1 MYRDPHQVSA
11 SIARQVRAR
20 ASDAL
25 YVISVAARLVE
36 MHPTTL
42 RKYER
47 VGFLEPSRTPGR
59 TRLYSLEDIDRLRQ
73 IKRLVEER
81 EMNLA
86 GVQMA
91 LDLTNVLREI
101 VTMID
106 QAVREGMSRV
116 EGGLSHYDYKV
127 RLGAREY
134 STLTFR
140 IVSAKPV
147 ARARFALFSVLR
159 NCWSYGY
166 HKLWYRRVMPRL
178 PRRFWEPQS
187 ERWLRIDF

>member
-1 MYRDPHQVSA
+1 MYRDPHQDSA
-11 SIARQVRAR
+11 GPARPSRAR

-59 TRLYSLEDIDRLRQ
+59 TRLYSHEDIRRLRQ

-81 EMNLA
+81 EINLA

-91 LDLTNVLREI
+91 LDLTEILHEFSRVL
-101 VTMID
+101 D
-106 QAVREGMSRV
+106 QAPD
-116 EGGLSHYDYKV
+116 LD
-127 RLGAREY
+127 
-134 STLTFR
+134 T
-140 IVSAKPV
+140 
-147 ARARFALFSVLR
+147 
-159 NCWSYGY
+159 
-166 HKLWYRRVMPRL
+166 
-178 PRRFWEPQS
+178 
-187 ERWLRIDF
+187 

>member
-11 SIARQVRAR
+11 AIARQARAR

-59 TRLYSLEDIDRLRQ
+59 TRLYSSEDINRLRQ
-73 IKRLVEER
+73 IKHLVEQR

-91 LDLTNVLREI
+91 LDLTELLGEI
-101 VTMID
+101 STALD
-106 QAVREGMSRV
+106 QAQDVATLRRRV
-116 EGGLSHYDYKV
+116 QAPL
-127 RLGAREY
+127 RAAFATLGALE
-134 STLTFR
+134 
-140 IVSAKPV
+140 
-147 ARARFALFSVLR
+147 
-159 NCWSYGY
+159 
-166 HKLWYRRVMPRL
+166 
-178 PRRFWEPQS
+178 
-187 ERWLRIDF
+187 

>member
-1 MYRDPHQVSA
+1 MYRDPHQISA
-11 SIARQVRAR
+11 STASAARSR

-59 TRLYSLEDIDRLRQ
+59 TRLYSLEDIRRLRQ
-73 IKRLVEER
+73 IKHLVEER

-91 LDLTNVLREI
+91 LDLTEL
-101 VTMID
+101 
-106 QAVREGMSRV
+106 
-116 EGGLSHYDYKV
+116 LSE
-127 RLGAREY
+127 LSNAIE
-134 STLTFR
+134 
-140 IVSAKPV
+140 
-147 ARARFALFSVLR
+147 
-159 NCWSYGY
+159 
-166 HKLWYRRVMPRL
+166 
-178 PRRFWEPQS
+178 QS
-187 ERWLRIDF
+187 QDM